1 MRPSRE
7 DLQKEQFLAN
17 LEAWRV
23 GSAAPDMEV
32 LDSLPDRCQVMWTRE
47 LQTFC
52 ETRMIRQ
59 DAGIEN
65 HRNFAGKPS
74 EGYRDA
80 RFTKAGAQAIKL
92 IYPNGFMSFE
102 FDLDWGVP
110 VDVVGLILHLFLD
123 YLPNKLRGRR
133 ANQFAIARY
142 FRRKRKWA
150 VRDVRK
156 ERRS

>member
-1 MRPSRE
+1 MTRKDE
-7 DLQKEQFLAN
+7 LQAEQFLAN
-17 LEAWRV
+17 LEAWRL

-32 LDSLPDRCQVMWTRE
+32 LDSLPDRCQVAWTPE
-47 LQTFC
+47 LQNFC
-52 ETRMIRQ
+52 ETKMIRQ
-59 DAGIEN
+59 DFGIE
-65 HRNFAGKPS
+65 HHKNFAGIS
-74 EGYRDA
+74 LEGYRDKK
-80 RFTKAGAQAIKL
+80 FTKAGAQAIKQ
-92 IYPNGFMSFE
+92 ISPNGILKFE

-110 VDVVGLILHLFLD
+110 VDLWGLFLHLVLD
-123 YLPNKLRGRR
+123 YLPNKLKGRR